1 MSNFDLQLLLD
12 GDRRALAK
20 AITLVESKLDTHR
33 QQAQGIL
40 EQVLPHS
47 GNSIRIGI
55 TGVPGVGKSTFIE
68 AFGLYLI
75 EQGKRVAVLAVDPS
89 SPIAG
94 GSILGDKT
102 RMEELSRR
110 EEAFIRPSPA
120 EGALGGVAQK
130 TRESMLLCEA
140 AGYDVILVETVGVGQ
155 SEYQVAG
162 MVDFFMVL
170 MLPGGGDELQ
180 GIKKGIMEL
189 ADALVINKADGDSE
203 KLATLTQRQYT
214 SAMNLLRHTSF
225 WTPRVMTCSALKT
238 INVDAVWGMVVDYY
252 FQAMEKQAF
261 QVKRAQQNRD
271 WMHQLVN
278 EMLLL
283 TLSQNPQVKGMLL
296 DSKSAVQ
303 NVVLHAGMQYG
314 ASIDAV
320 DPNGGDLTY
329 QWEVKRE
336 SEATQQGGDLE
347 DLPDAIL
354 GRVDILDNGKI
365 ALMAPNDPGAY
376 RLFARVY
383 GASGL
388 AGHANIPF
396 LVESMQQ

>member
-1 MSNFDLQLLLD
+1 MTTFNLQALLD
-12 GDRRALAK
+12 GNRRALAK
-20 AITLVESKLDTHR
+20 AITLVESKLDRHR
-33 QQAQGIL
+33 EQAQDIL

-75 EQGKRVAVLAVDPS
+75 SQGKRVAVLAVDPS

-110 EEAFIRPSPA
+110 DEAFIRPSPA
-120 EGALGGVAQK
+120 EGNLGGVAQK
-130 TRESMLLCEA
+130 TRETMLLCEA

-180 GIKKGIMEL
+180 GIKKGILEL
-189 ADALVINKADGDSE
+189 ADALVINKADGESE
-203 KLATLTQRQYT
+203 NLAKLSRTHYT

-225 WTPRVMTCSALKT
+225 WTPRVMTCSALKS
-238 INVDAVWGMVVDYY
+238 INIDAVWGMVVDYY
-252 FQAMEKQAF
+252 FQALEQDVFQA
-261 QVKRAQQNRD
+261 KRARQNRD

-283 TLSQNPQVKGMLL
+283 RLKQNPAVRKMLPALERQVEKHEITAY
-296 DSKSAVQ
+296 SA
-303 NVVLHAGMQYG
+303 
-314 ASIDAV
+314 
-320 DPNGGDLTY
+320 
-329 QWEVKRE
+329 
-336 SEATQQGGDLE
+336 
-347 DLPDAIL
+347 
-354 GRVDILDNGKI
+354 
-365 ALMAPNDPGAY
+365 
-376 RLFARVY
+376 ARR
-383 GASGL
+383 
-388 AGHANIPF
+388 IMDQF
-396 LVESMQQ
+396 

>member
-1 MSNFDLQLLLD
+1 MHCQGAPQSKKPKTQSDKKNTNRYNPKPMTDFDLQPLLD
-12 GDRRALAK
+12 GNRRALAK
-20 AITLVESKLDTHR
+20 AITLVESKLESHR
-33 QQAQGIL
+33 AQAQEIL
-40 EQVLPHS
+40 ERVLPHS

-75 EQGKRVAVLAVDPS
+75 SQGKRVAVLAVDPS
-89 SPIAG
+89 SPLAG

-180 GIKKGIMEL
+180 GIKKGILEL
-189 ADALVINKADGDSE
+189 ADALVINKADGESE
-203 KLATLTQRQYT
+203 NLAKVSRTHYT

-225 WTPRVMTCSALKT
+225 WTPRVMTCSALKSVN
-238 INVDAVWGMVVDYY
+238 IDAVWGMVLDYY
-252 FQAMEKQAF
+252 YQAVEQDVF
-261 QVKRAQQNRD
+261 TRKRARQNRD
-271 WMHQLVN
+271 WMHQLIN

-283 TLSQNPQVKGMLL
+283 KLAQNP
-296 DSKSAVQ
+296 
-303 NVVLHAGMQYG
+303 
-314 ASIDAV
+314 
-320 DPNGGDLTY
+320 
-329 QWEVKRE
+329 EVKKLMPV
-336 SEATQQGGDLE
+336 LE
-347 DLPDAIL
+347 
-354 GRVDILDNGKI
+354 GQ
-365 ALMAPNDPGAY
+365 
-376 RLFARVY
+376 
-383 GASGL
+383 
-388 AGHANIPF
+388 
-396 LVESMQQ
+396 VESRQTTAYAAARRIIDQL

>member
-1 MSNFDLQLLLD
+1 LS
-12 GDRRALAK
+12 GERRSLAK
-20 AITLVESKLDTHR
+20 AITLVESKLDHHR
-33 QQAQGIL
+33 EQAQSIL
-40 EQVLPHS
+40 EEVLPYTGDS
-47 GNSIRIGI
+47 VRIGI

-68 AFGLYLI
+68 AFGLHLI

-180 GIKKGIMEL
+180 GIKKGILEL
-189 ADALVINKADGDSE
+189 ADAMVINKADGDSE
-203 KLATLTQRQYT
+203 QLANITRQHYT

-225 WTPRVMTCSALKT
+225 WTPRVMTCSALKLFN
-238 INVDAVWGMVVDYY
+238 IDAIWGMVIDFY
-252 FQAMEKQAF
+252 FEARKNGAF
-261 QVKRAQQNRD
+261 QGKRDQQNLD

-278 EMLLL
+278 ELLL
-283 TLSQNPQVKGMLL
+283 LSLSQNPDVKALL
-296 DSKSAVQ
+296 PKLESDVTSKRTTAY
-303 NVVLHAGMQYG
+303 AAARRIIG
-314 ASIDAV
+314 
-320 DPNGGDLTY
+320 
-329 QWEVKRE
+329 
-336 SEATQQGGDLE
+336 
-347 DLPDAIL
+347 
-354 GRVDILDNGKI
+354 
-365 ALMAPNDPGAY
+365 LM
-376 RLFARVY
+376 
-383 GASGL
+383 
-388 AGHANIPF
+388 
-396 LVESMQQ
+396 

>member
-1 MSNFDLQLLLD
+1 MSQFDLQALLD
-12 GDRRALAK
+12 GNRRALAK
-20 AITLVESKLDTHR
+20 AITLVESKLDRHR
-33 QQAQGIL
+33 EEAQGIL

-68 AFGLYLI
+68 AFGLHLI
-75 EQGKRVAVLAVDPS
+75 AQGKRVAVLAVDPS

-203 KLATLTQRQYT
+203 KLATMTQRQYT

-225 WTPRVMTCSALKT
+225 WTPRVMTCSALKN
-238 INVDAVWGMVVDYY
+238 INIDTVWGMLIDFY
-252 FQAMEKQAF
+252 FQAVAENAF
-261 QVKRAQQNRD
+261 AAKRAQQNRD

-283 TLSQNPQVKGMLL
+283 TLSQNPSVKSLL
-296 DSKSAVQ
+296 PELELAVEKQ
-303 NVVLHAGMQYG
+303 
-314 ASIDAV
+314 
-320 DPNGGDLTY
+320 
-329 QWEVKRE
+329 
-336 SEATQQGGDLE
+336 
-347 DLPDAIL
+347 
-354 GRVDILDNGKI
+354 DITPY
-365 ALMAPNDPGAY
+365 AA
-376 RLFARVY
+376 ARRIMEQ
-383 GASGL
+383 L
-388 AGHANIPF
+388 
-396 LVESMQQ
+396 